1 MALSTCLPIFCWLH
15 FTLLLWGEMGANSP
29 PDSLEILI
37 PRLLLL
43 PLLASQSLSTTPTPS
58 PCFSG
63 PIWSFPQLAKSQKF
77 LAEDGPRVWLSWWR
91 FSGSVYSV
99 ISFLGAVL
107 EGPLTCKLS
116 HLYFSLNWKYRHAHK
131 SRSLGISCS
140 FPGKSTDLVDS
151 GRCGPGKTECMPL
164 FSF

>member
-1 MALSTCLPIFCWLH
+1 
-15 FTLLLWGEMGANSP
+15 MGANSP

-43 PLLASQSLSTTPTPS
+43 PLLASQTLSTIPTPNS
-58 PCFSG
+58 CCSG

-77 LAEDGPRVWLSWWR
+77 LAEDGLRVWLNPWL
-91 FSGSVYSV
+91 FSVSVYTV

-107 EGPLTCKLS
+107 EGPLPCKLS
-116 HLYFSLNWKYRHAHK
+116 HLYFSLNWKYRHAHD

-140 FPGKSTDLVDS
+140 FPEKSTDLVDS
-151 GRCGPGKTECMPL
+151 GRCVPGKTECMPL